1 MKLYIVVNEWD
12 VGTDLGNLTLREERF
27 YTLDKATAQAELD
40 SLAAQFG
47 VDLPHDQTSF
57 EDTESLN
64 DNDYYYIQEVEIDG

>member
-12 VGTDLGNLTLREERF
+12 IGTENGDITLREERF
-27 YTLDKATAQAELD
+27 YTLDKAAAQAELD

-57 EDTESLN
+57 EDVESLN
-64 DNDYYYIQEVEIDG
+64 NNDYYYIQEAELDG